1 MKNVFIAVKAQ
12 LKAKVPG
19 ILQLERWNNQLA
31 NEGTGPA
38 LVFPAIYYQIDGVKM
53 ESISHGIQHGSGIL
67 RIRYCD
73 KQLRPA
79 DLKTYD
85 YEAAGYLSL
94 QGFKGGPI
102 LTGLDRIALYPDPNH
117 AAVEVVIAEYRLKYE
132 DRSKFEA
139 KNHVLPGSTLAPEV
153 RVVEWIAGE

>member
-1 MKNVFIAVKAQ
+1 MKNVFVAVRAE

-19 ILQLERWNNQLA
+19 ILQLERWNNQLS
-31 NEGTGPA
+31 NEATGTA
-38 LVFPAIYYQIDGVKM
+38 LVFPAIYYQIDGVKLS
-53 ESISHGIQHGSGIL
+53 SISHGIQHGEGIL

-73 KQLRPA
+73 KQLRAA

-85 YEAAGYLSL
+85 YEALGYLAL

-117 AAVEVVIAEYRLKYE
+117 AAVEVVIQEYRLKYE

-139 KNHVLPGSTLAPEV
+139 KNQVLAGGTLTPEV
-153 RVVEWIAGE
+153 QVASS